1 VLSESSSL
9 SELDVLVRKCIDEG
23 AADGFAQ
30 YVLDEASGG
39 DLIVFIRE
47 AIVRSAGGCREAV
60 GVCLCRLAAQRTIRF
75 DFKPSRMMRAS
86 VRIS

>member
-30 YVLDEASGG
+30 HVLDEASDG
-39 DLIVFIRE
+39 DLTAFIRE
-47 AIVRSAGGCREAV
+47 AIVRSAGG
-60 GVCLCRLAAQRTIRF
+60 
-75 DFKPSRMMRAS
+75 
-86 VRIS
+86 